1 MNLVKC
7 PDCGNEINY
16 NIKRCPYCGHKNKFK
31 TKKTFGILSIIF
43 AIIYLIF
50 SWMPLFNLLLCIFGI
65 LSLIF
70 SIVSLSNE
78 RPKVIGLIGLILTIL
93 DIVLVVGSYWEPI
106 PSKAKL
112 LKEATYLDWHLVYDT
127 VANNPAKAEDYEG
140 KYYKFHG
147 KVENIESDYCVLS
160 DTGSCY
166 GYHKYINVYLS
177 SDELKKLN
185 DGKEITVIGKLKD
198 IEDDASFNPA
208 ILLDE

>member
-112 LKEATYLDWHLVYDT
+112 LKEA
-127 VANNPAKAEDYEG
+127 EDYEG
-140 KYYKFHG
+140 KYYKFYG

-160 DTGSCY
+160 DTGSWY

-185 DGKEITVIGKLKD
+185 EGKEITVIGKLKD